1 MLAPLRGIHNT
12 LSGMNNNALGM
23 IGLVERL
30 EQSAERG
37 RERLAEKKPS
47 IRAEMK
53 SLQSEI
59 AERDAAKQKEK
70 QPQEA
75 AL

>member
-1 MLAPLRGIHNT
+1 MLAPLRGIHKT